1 MTTTSFLKMEHSNQD
16 LEVVK
21 VDDLD
26 EEEEDLDPEDPEEL
40 DQNDVKVSSALLAFN
55 FTFLLDLEHGRSVL
69 TTFHACP
76 NL

>member
-26 EEEEDLDPEDPEEL
+26 EEEDLDPEDPEEL
-40 DQNDVKVSSALLAFN
+40 DQNDVKVSALPAFN